1 MQWLSRVMLKLLIE
15 NTLVKVVRM
24 KEGYR
29 FLGEYIR
36 QVDIRNKEG
45 KKENLLGVSV
55 QKQFIQSIA
64 NTVGTDFTKYKVVKK
79 GQFTYIPDTSR
90 RGDKIAIALL
100 EDYEEGLVSNV
111 YTVFE
116 VIDTEKLLP
125 EYLMLWFSRPEFDR
139 YARFKSHGSVREV
152 MDWEEMCKVELPVP
166 DIEKQREIVKA
177 YKTITDRIALKQKIN
192 DNLVAT
198 LQIIY
203 KKMFLESQNT
213 YITKPLADLCS
224 KIGSGATPKGGKA
237 AYFDKGI
244 SLIRSMNVFDYFFS
258 YPELAHISQIQANA
272 LANVEI
278 QQADVLFNITGVS
291 VTRCCVVP
299 DDVLPARVNQH
310 VMIIRPYKGKNMSYY
325 IMCTLCTSENKAKLL
340 GIGQSGS
347 TREAINKQELERFE
361 IPVPSDEE
369 LERFGEIATKIYALI
384 FSNTNEIRMLCDMK
398 DTLLTKLSSY

>member
-1 MQWLSRVMLKLLIE
+1 
-15 NTLVKVVRM
+15 M

-64 NTVGTDFTKYKVVKK
+64 NTVGTDFTKYKIVKK

-166 DIEKQREIVKA
+166 DIEKQRKIVKA
-177 YKTITDRIALKQKIN
+177 YKTITDRIDLKQKIN
-192 DNLVAT
+192 DNLVAVGTASIQKNVGRGALINLTEPEMDRLT
-198 LQIIY
+198 LPDD
-203 KKMFLESQNT
+203 F
-213 YITKPLADLCS
+213 
-224 KIGSGATPKGGKA
+224 
-237 AYFDKGI
+237 
-244 SLIRSMNVFDYFFS
+244 
-258 YPELAHISQIQANA
+258 
-272 LANVEI
+272 EI
-278 QQADVLFNITGVS
+278 QTVS
-291 VTRCCVVP
+291 EFCRET
-299 DDVLPARVNQH
+299 
-310 VMIIRPYKGKNMSYY
+310 K
-325 IMCTLCTSENKAKLL
+325 
-340 GIGQSGS
+340 SGS
-347 TREAINKQELERFE
+347 TPSRTNNEYWENGTISWVKSGEVHNNITLQTEEYITPLGLSESSTKLLPKDTVLMAMYGVTAGEVGYLAIEATTNQAICGMICNSKADAAYLYFSLIQSQAAISRLSNGGAQDNLSKNF
-361 IPVPSDEE
+361 IDNIKIVVPSSEFIEE
-369 LERFGEIATKIYALI
+369 LNLAAIVEQMTLNTKEIALLEELQATALAQ
-384 FSNTNEIRMLCDMK
+384 
-398 DTLLTKLSSY
+398 LSSH